1 VRSLE
6 LAIKYLAGDRIIGTA
21 AERATMPSS
30 VETFTWAYNGASDDN
45 SLNTFA
51 SPPQEQ
57 FGGFQ
62 FETGNAMIGKT
73 LNSVTHVWRRR
84 NTNSSSGTIYAKY
97 YRAAAN
103 ATTSIA
109 TSSTYSIPSLPTSND
124 YSGGQSVTFTFSS
137 PPTVAVNDRVMYETA
152 LAYDQQGSPE
162 LWFRTSAGSVNTRMV
177 SNSSNNITYIDGED
191 MIGTASYGTASTFY
205 APNGTIFE
213 ESDTGTHYMW
223 NGTDTWNEIT

>member
-1 VRSLE
+1 
-6 LAIKYLAGDRIIGTA
+6 LAIKYLDAKRIRGTS
-21 AERATMPSS
+21 AERATLPSS

-45 SLNTFA
+45 SLNTFD

-57 FGGFQ
+57 YGGFQ

-73 LNSVTHVWRRR
+73 LNSVTHVWRKRG
-84 NTNSSSGTIYAKY
+84 TGISSGTIYAKY
-97 YRAAAN
+97 YRASAN

-109 TSSTYSIPSLPTSND
+109 TSDTYSIPSLPTSND

-137 PPTVAVNDRVMYETA
+137 PVTVEVNDRVMYETA

-162 LWFRTSAGSVNTRMV
+162 LWFRTEAGSVNTRWAR
-177 SNSSNNITYIDGED
+177 NGNDTITYIDNEEP
-191 MIGTASYGTASTFY
+191 IGTASYGTASTFN

-223 NGTDTWNEIT
+223 NGTDTWNEVT

>member
-1 VRSLE
+1 M
-6 LAIKYLAGDRIIGTA
+6 AIKYLAGDRIIGTA
-21 AERATMPSS
+21 AERATIPSS
-30 VETFTWAYNGASDDN
+30 VETFTWAYNGASNDN
-45 SLNTFA
+45 SLNTYTA
-51 SPPQEQ
+51 PPNIQ

-62 FETGNAMIGKT
+62 FEAGNVMIGKT
-73 LNSVTHVWRRR
+73 FNSVTQVWRRR

-97 YRAAAN
+97 YRASAN

-109 TSSTYSIPSLPTSND
+109 TSDTYSIPSLPTSND

-137 PPTVAVNDRVMYETA
+137 PVTVEVNDRVMYETA

-162 LWFRTSAGSVNTRMV
+162 LWFRTEAGSVNTRWAR
-177 SNSSNNITYIDGED
+177 NGNDTITYIDNEEP
-191 MIGTASYGTASTFY
+191 IGTASYGTASTFN

-223 NGTDTWNEIT
+223 NGTDTWNEVT